1 MVDVV
6 RMAAEAKGRR
16 KSVRELPRLLRSA
29 IRLTWRA
36 SPGRTVVVLGISV
49 VTSLSLFLQVLLI
62 DRVLSAVLQI
72 GRTGG
77 SVAPAV
83 LPVILV
89 ALVTAATTIVSTLA
103 NLQQRVLGELV
114 SREVWRQLLDVS
126 QQVRLEAFE
135 DPAFYDQAQ
144 RVQANA
150 AQQTRIVVQALVIV
164 VSDSLGVIAG
174 GVAVLTLAPALLP
187 VLLISGVPLF
197 LTSRLSGRYEFDF
210 SVAQTPSLRARL
222 YLETVLTRREEAKEV
237 RAFSLP
243 GALRRR
249 WETNFADYLGDLEV
263 HMRRRRRLALIGNT
277 SAAAFTAG
285 TLLLALLLVDQGQL
299 DVASAGAALIA
310 VRLLGGRVSGAAAGA
325 SSIFESA
332 LFLRDLASFLE
343 RRSQA
348 SERAGRPA
356 PERFDR
362 IAVSDVS
369 FTYPRASR
377 PSLDGVSIELRRG
390 EVVALVGENGSGKT
404 TLSKLLANLYEPD
417 SGSVTWDGVDIHA
430 FEPDS
435 VRQRIAVVFQDFV
448 RYKFS
453 AHDNIALGRPDA
465 DIDEQEVRAAARQAN
480 ADDFLI
486 TLPGG
491 YNTPLSKEF
500 AGGSDLSLGQW
511 QRVALARAFAREVP
525 FVILD
530 EPSASL
536 DARAEHDLF
545 QRIRALFAGRTV
557 LLISHR
563 FSTVRMADR
572 IYVLSGG
579 RVVEQGNH
587 ASLMRAGGLY
597 AELFTLQASRFLD
610 GLTPTEDDS
619 AATMRNE

>member
-1 MVDVV
+1 MADVV

-16 KSVRELPRLLRSA
+16 KSVREMPQLLRSA
-29 IRLTWRA
+29 IRLMWRA

-77 SVAPAV
+77 SVGPAV
-83 LPVILV
+83 LPVLLL
-89 ALVTAATTIVSTLA
+89 ALVTAATTIASTLA

-126 QQVRLEAFE
+126 QQVPLEAYE

-150 AQQTRIVVQALVIV
+150 AQQTRIVVQALVMV
-164 VSDSLGVIAG
+164 VSDTLGVIAG

-187 VLLISGVPLF
+187 VLLLSGVPLF

-210 SVAQTPSLRARL
+210 SVAQTPRLRARQ
-222 YLETVLTRREEAKEV
+222 YLQTVLTRREEAKEV

-243 GALRRR
+243 DALRRR
-249 WETNFADYLGDLEV
+249 WEANFTDYLSDLEV
-263 HMRRRRRLALIGNT
+263 HMRRRRRLALIGNL
-277 SAAAFTAG
+277 AAAVFTAG
-285 TLLLALLLVDQGQL
+285 TLLLALFLVDLGQL

-310 VRLLGGRVSGAAAGA
+310 VRLLGGRVSGVAAGA

-332 LFLRDLASFLE
+332 LFLHDLARFLE
-343 RRSQA
+343 RRS
-348 SERAGRPA
+348 EGHEGFRRPA
-356 PERFDR
+356 PEGFDR

-404 TLSKLLANLYEPD
+404 TLSKLLADLYRPNA
-417 SGSVTWDGVDIHA
+417 GTVTWDGVELRTFDP
-430 FEPDS
+430 ES
-435 VRQRIAVVFQDFV
+435 VRRKIAVVFQDFV
-448 RYKFS
+448 RYKLS
-453 AHDNIALGRPDA
+453 ARDNIGLGRSDG
-465 DIDEQEVRAAARQAN
+465 DVDEQKVRAAARS
-480 ADDFLI
+480 ADADGFLEA
-486 TLPGG
+486 LPGR
-491 YNTPLSKEF
+491 YDTPLSKEF
-500 AGGSDLSLGQW
+500 AGGADLSLGQW
-511 QRVALARAFAREVP
+511 QRVALARAFVRDVP
-525 FVILD
+525 LVILD

-572 IYVLSGG
+572 IYVLSAG
-579 RVVEQGNH
+579 RVVEEGNH
-587 ASLMRAGGLY
+587 ASLMAAGGLY
-597 AELFTLQASRFLD
+597 AELFALQASSFLD
-610 GLTPTEDDS
+610 DVASTSGVSTDAVQDG
-619 AATMRNE
+619 